1 MFTGIIQKVA
11 KGVLVGNRL
20 KIERCW
26 EDLSLGE
33 SIAVNGVCLTLTDF
47 DDSFMYFDVGAETL
61 KLTNIKYEKLFNL
74 ERALKLG
81 DSVSGHF
88 VTGHVDGMVKL
99 IAKHI
104 YDKTLYLTFSMPK
117 ERWGV
122 VKKGSIA
129 LNGVSLTIAN
139 ASLDTFTV
147 QLIPHTIENTTFKFI
162 TSGSYVNYEIDVL
175 ARFIHN
181 ELNNLEKG
189 YKDGMMYEY

>member
-1 MFTGIIQKVA
+1 MFTGIVQKVS
-11 KGVLVGNRL
+11 KGVLVGNRI

-26 EDLSLGE
+26 EDLSVGE
-33 SIAVNGVCLTLTDF
+33 SISVNGVCLTLADF
-47 DDSFMYFDVGAETL
+47 DDMFMYFDVGAETL
-61 KLTNIKYEKLFNL
+61 KLTNLKYEKLFNL
-74 ERALKLG
+74 ERALNLG
-81 DSVSGHF
+81 NPVSGHF

-99 IAKHI
+99 LTKHM
-104 YDKTLYLTFSMPK
+104 YDTTLYLTFSMPS

-139 ASLDTFTV
+139 VSLDTFTV

-162 TSGSYVNYEIDVL
+162 TSGSFVNYEIDVL

-181 ELNNLEKG
+181 ELSNFEKC
-189 YKDGMMYEY
+189 YKDGINV